1 MSPFWAIPPVPE
13 SEWVG
18 MGVGGVTSLWEK
30 EA

>member
-13 SEWVG
+13 SEWVEW
-18 MGVGGVTSLWEK
+18 GVGAVTSLWEK